1 VKYLLAIIEIYFGIN
16 LFNELLHV
24 KFERIS
30 FLSLEGETDNCS
42 FAILNSDVDGSAFAV
57 EEADDGL
64 EDGPLGL
71 VVLEGKRIVLILGDE
86 IFHDEFLSLLE

>member
-24 KFERIS
+24 KFKRIS
-30 FLSLEGETDNCS
+30 FLSLEGETDDCS
-42 FAILNSDVDGSAFAV
+42 FAVLNSDVDGPALAV
-57 EEADDGL
+57 QETDDSF
-64 EDGPLGL
+64 EDGPLRL

-86 IFHDEFLSLLE
+86 IFHDEFLPLLE